1 MSTTDTRVLDLTGDG
16 GAEVPTRG
24 DGVEL
29 LGELDG
35 SGFEDPPF
43 LARRGDGQTIQLT
56 ELLYRALECI
66 DGRRDLEGIAA
77 ALSDAIGKQASR
89 DDVAFL
95 VEEKL
100 RPLGLVCGTD
110 GSQPDV
116 EKPNPLLALRF
127 RVVISDERITRKIT
141 TPFAALFWP
150 PVVVAVTAAF
160 TVMTAWLLFGEG
172 IGGSTR
178 EVLYQPS
185 LLVLMFVLTALS
197 AGFHEFGHA
206 AACRYGGA
214 TPGVMGAG
222 LYLVW
227 PAFYTDVTDS
237 YRLSKGGR
245 LRTDLGGLYFNMVF
259 ALATFGVW
267 ALTGWTPL
275 LILIPLQLLQM
286 VHQLLPFVRLDGY
299 LILSDLTGVPDLFAR
314 IKPTLSSAVPGH
326 ETDARAAALKPWVRV
341 VVTVWVLMVIPVL
354 LLGLA
359 MLAFT
364 LPRLLATAWD
374 SGALQLE
381 TIRGAGGNPLTIL
394 AAVLSLVAL
403 LLPVASSIYL
413 LSRLAVRAAGNRY
426 GRVLL
431 AAAAIGAAWLWWPN
445 GEYRPLQRDEQLRVQ
460 DGVRAVSAVSSG
472 RPGLTEE
479 RADELDGAPFQ
490 SDAPVEPDEGEPA
503 GEEAP
508 DSSTST
514 TTSSTTSTTVE
525 EETTATTSRPQRTTT
540 TTEAPATT
548 TTAAPTTTTAAP
560 TTTTTT
566 ATETTTP

>member
-1 MSTTDTRVLDLTGDG
+1 MSTTDTRVLHLRN
-16 GAEVPTRG
+16 GAGVEAPTRA

-56 ELLYRALECI
+56 ELLYRVLEAV
-66 DGRRDLEGIAA
+66 DGERDLDGVAA
-77 ALSDAIGKQASR
+77 AVSDEIGKEASAE
-89 DDVAFL
+89 DVAFL

-127 RVVISDERITRKIT
+127 RLVVSDERWTRRLT

-150 PVVVAVTAAF
+150 PIVIAVVGAF

-172 IGGSTR
+172 VGGSTR

-222 LYLVW
+222 LYIVW

-267 ALTGWTPL
+267 ALTRWTPL
-275 LILIPLQLLQM
+275 LLLVPLQLLQM

-314 IKPTLSSAVPGH
+314 IKPTLLSMVPGRDA
-326 ETDARAAALKPWVRV
+326 DARATALKPWVRV
-341 VVTVWVLMVIPVL
+341 VVTIWVLLVIPVL
-354 LLGLA
+354 GLGLVFMA
-359 MLAFT
+359 LA
-364 LPRLLATAWD
+364 LPRLFATAWD
-374 SGALQLE
+374 SGGQQLDAMRAADGDPM
-381 TIRGAGGNPLTIL
+381 TI
-394 AAVLSLVAL
+394 AACVLSLLAL
-403 LLPVASSIYL
+403 ALPVLSSVYL
-413 LSRLAVRAAGNRY
+413 LGRLVVRLARNRW
-426 GRVLL
+426 GRIALV
-431 AAAAIGAAWLWWPN
+431 AGAAFAAWAWWPN
-445 GEYRPLQRDEQLRVQ
+445 GDYEPLQRGERLRVQ
-460 DGVRAVSAVSSG
+460 DGVRAASTGEPFV
-472 RPGLTEE
+472 EE
-479 RADELDGAPFQ
+479 RAATADEPE
-490 SDAPVEPDEGEPA
+490 SSTTTTSSTSTSTST
-503 GEEAP
+503 
-508 DSSTST
+508 SSTST
-514 TTSSTTSTTVE
+514 TSTTEVTTSSTVAE
-525 EETTATTSRPQRTTT
+525 RRRTTT
-540 TTEAPATT
+540 TTEPPATT
-548 TTAAPTTTTAAP
+548 TTAPIETTTTSAP
-560 TTTTTT
+560 TTTTTST
-566 ATETTTP
+566 TETTP